1 MGTQSV
7 EEREAKLAAVHVK
20 LTEAVGALVTGEDWK
35 RALEFAAKFRSRSF
49 SNVLLIYQAHA
60 EAYEEGRVP
69 SPTPTYVAGY
79 KQWQALGHQVRRGEA
94 GYPILAP
101 VIGRYAA
108 ASPNDG
114 PGLWRRL
121 GFREK
126 TAPGE
131 ILRTKLISTKIAYVW
146 DVSLTDGDAIP
157 EPPTPHLLAGQAPP
171 GLLDGLAKQI
181 VDRGFTVSTV
191 PGAAAIGGANGLTDY
206 RARAVTY
213 RDDVDPASAC
223 RTLVHELAHVM
234 LHGPDH
240 LDAVAHRGVA
250 EVEAESVALM
260 IYAAHH
266 MDSST
271 YSVPYVST
279 WASQVPGKEP
289 LEVVAATANRVR
301 TTSLTILDRLDTDQI
316 GTGDPPGLD
325 RGSAAGHP
333 GRDLPASDL
342 VPRAVPAVDSK
353 HDDELD
359 VEVAQGLEGASL

>member
-1 MGTQSV
+1 MGTQSA
-7 EEREAKLAAVHVK
+7 EEREAKLAAVHAQ
-20 LTEAVGALVTGEDWK
+20 LAASVGELVTGDDWK
-35 RALEFAAKFRSRSF
+35 RALGFAAKFRSRSF

-60 EAYEEGRVP
+60 TAFEQGRVP

-79 KQWQALGHQVRRGEA
+79 KQWQALRHQVRRGEA

-108 ASPNDG
+108 VSPNDR

-121 GFREK
+121 GFRER
-126 TAPGE
+126 TAPDE
-131 ILRTKLISTKIAYVW
+131 ILRTRLISTKVASVW
-146 DVSLTDGDAIP
+146 DVSLTDGDPIL
-157 EPPTPHLLAGQAPP
+157 EPPTPQLLAGQAPP

-191 PGAAAIGGANGLTDY
+191 LDAAAIGGANGLTDY
-206 RARAVTY
+206 RALAVTY

-279 WASQVPGKEP
+279 WASQVPGMEP

-301 TTSLTILDRLDTDQI
+301 TTSLTILDRLDTNQI

-325 RGSAAGHP
+325 RGSAAAHP
-333 GRDLPASDL
+333 GRDVPAFDL
-342 VPRAVPAVDSK
+342 VPRATPAVDVN
-353 HDDELD
+353 HGDELAD
-359 VEVAQGLEGASL
+359 EVASGLEGASL